1 MKILKILGKK
11 INWLFTN
18 KVLSRAT
25 NKRIPKVNL
34 VKNLSLFLHQCT
46 GTAEV
51 KGKVSIKG
59 IELHLLVNS

>member
-18 KVLSRAT
+18 KVLLRAT
-25 NKRIPKVNL
+25 NKRIPKVII
-34 VKNLSLFLHQCT
+34 VKNLFLHQCP

-51 KGKVSIKG
+51 NDGETKG
-59 IELHLLVNS
+59 IGLHLLANS